1 MRCLIFTS
9 PILTDLIDNVNNF
22 LSINLDLIN
31 ENSLKKDMPNN
42 MFRNSE

>member
-1 MRCLIFTS
+1 MRCLIFSS

-42 MFRNSE
+42 MF

>member
-42 MFRNSE
+42 MF